1 MISPRPEYWYSKGC
15 PDETS
20 TPDEA
25 GGMPR
30 YMIPVLQYVTI
41 CYVTLCVTRHAGHNT
56 TMTARAAW
64 ALGTEGT
71 IWIRTHLH
79 CNADYNTGNI
89 CTPVVICNVW
99 DLAQICGVDEKLTRM

>member
-1 MISPRPEYWYSKGC
+1 MISPRPKYWYSKGC

-56 TMTARAAW
+56 TVTARAAW
-64 ALGTEGT
+64 ALGTAGT

-89 CTPVVICNVW
+89 SSSPLQWSFVMYGTWLRYV
-99 DLAQICGVDEKLTRM
+99 ETRM